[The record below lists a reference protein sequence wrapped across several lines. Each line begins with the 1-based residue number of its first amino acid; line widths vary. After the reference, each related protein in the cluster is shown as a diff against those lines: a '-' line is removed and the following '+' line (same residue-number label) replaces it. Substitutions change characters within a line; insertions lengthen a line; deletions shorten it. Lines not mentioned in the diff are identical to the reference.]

1 MCDRINNVY
10 GIFSNK
16 LEVVHLKAYESN
28 THYASKVRECSN
40 FAVREI
46 KKVCE
51 QVGPRP
57 AGYEGEEKAQDYVEK
72 LMAPIADEVK
82 REKFTLSPKAFMSW
96 VTIDGALALVAAILG
111 ILAFTGFVPAIAGIL
126 HIVSVVLCVLA
137 VFFIIGEF
145 LFYKKVLDPF
155 FKKKESSNVICK
167 INATGEVKRRI
178 IIGGHMDSA
187 YEWRYTY
194 MGGPKLVTTVIV
206 GAVLGLLTTLVVG
219 IIGLFTDSESANIAL
234 IVIQAI
240 VVPFMIS
247 VLFFV
252 NWKLV
257 VDGANDDLTGVF
269 TSMAA
274 LLYLKNNNIRFEN
287 TEVIA
292 ISMGAEEEGLR
303 GSKAFAEAHGDEY
316 KNDGVETVFVA
327 LDTLRD
333 YEFMGVVTKDM
344 TGTVKLDTNACALMK
359 KASEIA
365 EIPVAFTTIPLGA
378 TDAAAMQQ
386 GGIKSVAFTSMD
398 PAPAR
403 YYHTRLDKVNMLEM
417 KTIEDT
423 LKIVLETV
431 FLFDEQGLKET
442 Y

>member
-1 MCDRINNVY
+1 M
-10 GIFSNK
+10 
-16 LEVVHLKAYESN
+16 KANESHK
-28 THYASKVRECSN
+28 HYASKVRECSN

-57 AGYEGEEKAQDYVEK
+57 AGYEGEQKAQDYVEK
-72 LMAPIADEVK
+72 LMTPIADEVV

-96 VTIDGALALVAAILG
+96 VTIDGILALISAILG
-111 ILAFTGFVPAIAGIL
+111 IVAFTGAIPQVADVF
-126 HIVSVVLCVLA
+126 HIVSVILCANMSFVALVHTA
-137 VFFIIGEF
+137 RRLFIMLGVPFIANT
-145 LFYKKVLDPF
+145 F
-155 FKKKESSNVICK
+155 FKKEESSNVICK
-167 INATGEVKRRI
+167 YNPTGEIKRRI
-178 IIGGHMDSA
+178 IVSGHIDSA

-194 MGGPKLVTTVIV
+194 MGGPKMVTTVVV
-206 GAVLGLLTTLVVG
+206 GAILGLLVTLGLGVAGLFVDNG
-219 IIGLFTDSESANIAL
+219 SLNIGLIIA
-234 IVIQAI
+234 QAV
-240 VVPFMIS
+240 VVPFLVA

-269 TSMAA
+269 TSMAV
-274 LLYLKNNNIRFEN
+274 LLYLKNNDIRFEN
-287 TEVIA
+287 TQVIA
-292 ISMGAEEEGLR
+292 MSAGAEEEGLR
-303 GSKAFAEAHGDEY
+303 GAKAFAKLHGEEY

-344 TGTVKLDTNACALMK
+344 TATVKLDKSACALMK
-359 KASEIA
+359 KASENA
-365 EIPVAFTTIPLGA
+365 GVNVNFTTTPLGS

-386 GGIKSVAFTSMD
+386 AGIKSVAFTSMD

-403 YYHTRLDKVNMLEM
+403 YYHTRLDTVKMLEM
-417 KTIEDT
+417 KTVEDS
-423 LKIVLETV
+423 LKIALETV

>member
-1 MCDRINNVY
+1 M
-10 GIFSNK
+10 
-16 LEVVHLKAYESN
+16 KAYESH

-46 KKVCE
+46 KRVCE
-51 QVGPRP
+51 QIGPRP
-57 AGYEGEEKAQDYVEK
+57 AGFEGEKKAQDYVEK
-72 LMAPIADEVK
+72 VMAPIADEVT
-82 REKFTLSPKAFMSW
+82 RENFTLSPKAFMSW
-96 VTIDGALALVAAILG
+96 VTIDGVLALIAAVLG
-111 ILAFTGFVPAIAGIL
+111 IIAFTGAVPELANAFHIASI
-126 HIVSVVLCVLA
+126 VLCVISI
-137 VFFIIGEF
+137 FFLVGEF
-145 LFYKKVLDPF
+145 LLYKKVLDPF
-155 FKKKESSNVICK
+155 FKKEESSNVICK
-167 INATGEVKRRI
+167 IKAKDEVKRRI
-178 IIGGHMDSA
+178 IIGGHIDSA

-194 MGGPKLVTTVIV
+194 MGGPKLVTTVV
-206 GAVLGLLTTLVVG
+206 AGAVLGLLLTLVVG
-219 IIGLFTDSESANIAL
+219 IVGMFIDNSSANVVL
-234 IVIQAI
+234 IVLQAI
-240 VVPFMIS
+240 VVPFLAS
-247 VLFFV
+247 VIFFV

-269 TSMAA
+269 TSMAV
-274 LLYLKNNNIRFEN
+274 LLYLKNNNINFEN

-292 ISMGAEEEGLR
+292 VSMGAEEEGLR
-303 GSKAFAEAHGDEY
+303 GSKAFAELHGDEY

-333 YEFMGVVTKDM
+333 YEFMGIVTKDM
-344 TGTVKLDTNACALMK
+344 TATVKLDKSACALMK
-359 KASEIA
+359 KASENAGVI
-365 EIPVAFTTIPLGA
+365 VKFTTTPLGS

-417 KTIEDT
+417 KTIEDV

-431 FLFDEQGLKET
+431 FLFDEQGLKDQ

>member
-1 MCDRINNVY
+1 M
-10 GIFSNK
+10 
-16 LEVVHLKAYESN
+16 KAYESN
-28 THYASKVRECSN
+28 SHYASKVRECSN

-46 KKVCE
+46 KRVCE
-51 QVGPRP
+51 QIGPRP
-57 AGYEGEEKAQDYVEK
+57 AGYEGEKKAQDYVEK
-72 LMAPIADEVK
+72 LMTPIADEVT

-96 VTIDGALALVAAILG
+96 VTIDGALALIAAILG
-111 ILAFTGFVPAIAGIL
+111 ILAFTGLVPAVAGVL
-126 HIVSVVLCVLA
+126 HIVSVVLCA
-137 VFFIIGEF
+137 VALFFAVGEF
-145 LFYKKVLDPF
+145 LLYKKVLDPF
-155 FKKKESSNVICK
+155 FKKQESSNVICK
-167 INATGEVKRRI
+167 IKATGEVKRRI

-194 MGGPKLVTTVIV
+194 MGGPKMVTTVV
-206 GAVLGLLTTLVVG
+206 AGALLGLLLTLVVG
-219 IIGLFTDSESANIAL
+219 VIGLFADHESANIVL
-234 IVIQAI
+234 IILQAI
-240 VVPFMIS
+240 VVPFMVA

-269 TSMAA
+269 TSMAV
-274 LLYLKNNNIRFEN
+274 LLYLKNNNISFEN

-292 ISMGAEEEGLR
+292 VSMGAEEEGLR
-303 GSKAFAEAHGDEY
+303 GSKAYAELHGDEY

-344 TGTVKLDTNACALMK
+344 TATVKLDKSACALMK
-359 KASEIA
+359 KASENA
-365 EIPVAFTTIPLGA
+365 GVNVKFTTTPLGS

-417 KTIEDT
+417 KTIEDV

>member
-1 MCDRINNVY
+1 M
-10 GIFSNK
+10 
-16 LEVVHLKAYESN
+16 KASESH

-46 KKVCE
+46 KRVCE
-51 QVGPRP
+51 QIGPRP
-57 AGYEGEEKAQDYVEK
+57 AGFEGEKKAQDYVEK
-72 LMAPIADEVK
+72 VMSPIADEVT
-82 REKFTLSPKAFMSW
+82 RESFTLSPKAFMSW
-96 VTIDGALALVAAILG
+96 VTIDGVLALIAAVLG
-111 ILAFTGFVPAIAGIL
+111 IVAFTGAVPQLADIFHIASI
-126 HIVSVVLCVLA
+126 VLCVISI
-137 VFFIIGEF
+137 FFLVGEF
-145 LFYKKVLDPF
+145 LLYKKVLDPF
-155 FKKKESSNVICK
+155 FKKEESSNVICK
-167 INATGEVKRRI
+167 IKAKSEVKRRI
-178 IIGGHMDSA
+178 IIGGHIDSA

-194 MGGPKLVTTVIV
+194 MGGPKMVTAVV
-206 GAVLGLLTTLVVG
+206 AGAVLGLLLTLVVG
-219 IIGLFTDSESANIAL
+219 IIGMFTDNSSANIVL
-234 IVIQAI
+234 IVLQAI
-240 VVPFMIS
+240 VVPFLAS
-247 VLFFV
+247 VIFFV

-269 TSMAA
+269 TSMAV
-274 LLYLKNNNIRFEN
+274 LLYLKNNNISFEN

-292 ISMGAEEEGLR
+292 VSMGAEEEGLR
-303 GSKAFAEAHGDEY
+303 GSKAYAELHGDEY

-333 YEFMGVVTKDM
+333 YDFMGIVTKDM
-344 TGTVKLDTNACALMK
+344 TATVKLDSSACALMK
-359 KASEIA
+359 KASENA
-365 EIPVAFTTIPLGA
+365 GVNVNFTTTPLGS

-417 KTIEDT
+417 KTIEDV

>member
-1 MCDRINNVY
+1 M
-10 GIFSNK
+10 
-16 LEVVHLKAYESN
+16 KASESHV
-28 THYASKVRECSN
+28 HYASKVRECSN

-46 KKVCE
+46 KRVCE
-51 QVGPRP
+51 QIGPRP
-57 AGYEGEEKAQDYVEK
+57 AGYEGEKKAQDYVEK
-72 LMAPIADEVK
+72 VMTPIADEVT
-82 REKFTLSPKAFMSW
+82 RESFTLSPKAFMSW
-96 VTIDGALALVAAILG
+96 VTIDGVLALIAAVLG
-111 ILAFTGFVPAIAGIL
+111 IVAFTGAVPQLANAFHIASI
-126 HIVSVVLCVLA
+126 VLCVVA
-137 VFFIIGEF
+137 IVFLVGEF
-145 LFYKKVLDPF
+145 LLYKKVLDPF
-155 FKKKESSNVICK
+155 FKKEESSNVICK
-167 INATGEVKRRI
+167 IKAKGEVKRRI
-178 IIGGHMDSA
+178 IIGGHIDSA

-194 MGGPKLVTTVIV
+194 MGGPKMVTTVV
-206 GAVLGLLTTLVVG
+206 AGAVLGLLLTLVVG
-219 IIGLFTDSESANIAL
+219 VVGMFIDNSSANIVL
-234 IVIQAI
+234 IVLQAI
-240 VVPFMIS
+240 VVPFLAS
-247 VLFFV
+247 VIFFV

-269 TSMAA
+269 TSMAV
-274 LLYLKNNNIRFEN
+274 LLYFKNNNISFEN

-292 ISMGAEEEGLR
+292 VSMGAEEEGLR
-303 GSKAFAEAHGDEY
+303 GSKAFAELHGDEY

-333 YEFMGVVTKDM
+333 YEFMGIVTKDM
-344 TGTVKLDTNACALMK
+344 TATVKLDKSACALMK
-359 KASEIA
+359 KASENA
-365 EIPVAFTTIPLGA
+365 GVDVNFTTTPLGS

-417 KTIEDT
+417 KTIEDV

>member
-1 MCDRINNVY
+1 VEVFILKANE
-10 GIFSNK
+10 SNK
-16 LEVVHLKAYESN
+16 
-28 THYASKVRECSN
+28 HYASKVRECSN

-57 AGYEGEEKAQDYVEK
+57 AGFEGEQKAQDYVEK
-72 LMAPIADEVK
+72 VMTPIADEVV

-96 VTIDGALALVAAILG
+96 VTIDGVLALISAVLG
-111 ILAFTGFVPAIAGIL
+111 IIAFTGIVPQFADAFHIA
-126 HIVSVVLCVLA
+126 SVVLCAVA

-145 LFYKKVLDPF
+145 LLYKQVLDPF
-155 FKKKESSNVICK
+155 FKKAESSNVICK
-167 INATGEVKRRI
+167 YNATGEVKRRI
-178 IIGGHMDSA
+178 IISGHIDSA

-194 MGGPKLVTTVIV
+194 VGGAKMVTAVVV
-206 GAVLGLLTTLVVG
+206 GAILGLLVTLGLGVAG
-219 IIGLFTDSESANIAL
+219 IFLDDSSLNIGLIIA
-234 IVIQAI
+234 QAV
-240 VVPFMIS
+240 VVPFLIS

-269 TSMAA
+269 TSMAVI
-274 LLYLKNNNIRFEN
+274 LYLKHNDIRFEN

-292 ISMGAEEEGLR
+292 MSAGAEEEGLR
-303 GSKAFAEAHGDEY
+303 GSKAFAKAHDEF
-316 KNDGVETVFVA
+316 KNDSVETVFVA

-344 TGTVKLDTNACALMK
+344 TGTVKLSKKACALMK
-359 KASEIA
+359 KASENAGID
-365 EIPVAFTTIPLGA
+365 VNFTTIPLGA

-386 GGIKSVAFTSMD
+386 AGVESVAFTSMD

-403 YYHTRLDKVNMLEM
+403 YYHTRLDTVKMLEM
-417 KTIEDT
+417 KTIEDS
-423 LKIVLETV
+423 LKIALETV
-431 FLFDEQGLKET
+431 FLFDEQGLRET

>member
-1 MCDRINNVY
+1 M
-10 GIFSNK
+10 
-16 LEVVHLKAYESN
+16 KASESHA
-28 THYASKVRECSN
+28 HYASKVRECSN

-46 KKVCE
+46 KRVCE
-51 QVGPRP
+51 QIGPRP

-72 LMAPIADEVK
+72 LMTPIADEVT

-96 VTIDGALALVAAILG
+96 VTIDGILALVAAVLG
-111 ILAFTGFVPAIAGIL
+111 IVAFTGVVPFLASAFHIASI
-126 HIVSVVLCVLA
+126 VLCVVA
-137 VFFIIGEF
+137 IVFLVGEF
-145 LFYKKVLDPF
+145 LLYKKVLDPF

-178 IIGGHMDSA
+178 IIGGHIDSA

-194 MGGPKLVTTVIV
+194 MGGAKAVTTVV
-206 GAVLGLLTTLVVG
+206 AGAVIALLMTLVVAV
-219 IIGLFTDSESANIAL
+219 IGMFTSQDSANIVL
-234 IVIQAI
+234 IVLQALA
-240 VVPFMIS
+240 VPFLATVI
-247 VLFFV
+247 FFV
-252 NWKLV
+252 NWKTV

-269 TSMAA
+269 TSMAV
-274 LLYLKNNNIRFEN
+274 LLYLKNNNISFEN

-292 ISMGAEEEGLR
+292 VSMGAEEEGLR
-303 GSKAFAEAHGDEY
+303 GSKAFADLHGDEY
-316 KNDGVETVFVA
+316 KNDGIETVFIA

-333 YEFMGVVTKDM
+333 YNFMGIVTKDM
-344 TGTVKLDTNACALMK
+344 TATVKLDSQACALMK
-359 KASEIA
+359 KASENA
-365 EIPVAFTTIPLGA
+365 EISVKFTTTPLGS

-403 YYHTRLDKVNMLEM
+403 YYHTRLDTVKMLEM
-417 KTIEDT
+417 KTVEDV

-431 FLFDEQGLKET
+431 FLFDEQGLKDI

>member
-1 MCDRINNVY
+1 M
-10 GIFSNK
+10 
-16 LEVVHLKAYESN
+16 KAYESN

-40 FAVREI
+40 FAVREV

-51 QVGPRP
+51 QIGPRA
-57 AGYEGEEKAQDYVEK
+57 AGYENEKKAQDYVEK
-72 LMAPIADEVK
+72 LMTPIADEVT

-96 VTIDGALALVAAILG
+96 VTIDGALALIGAVLG
-111 ILAFTGFVPAIAGIL
+111 IIAFTGLVPAVAGVF
-126 HIVSVVLCVLA
+126 HIISVVLCVLA
-137 VFFIIGEF
+137 VVFLVGEF
-145 LFYKKVLDPF
+145 LLYKELLDPL
-155 FKKKESSNVICK
+155 FKKQESSNVICK
-167 INATGEVKRRI
+167 INASDEVKRRI
-178 IIGGHMDSA
+178 ILGGHIDSA

-194 MGGPKLVTTVIV
+194 LGGPKAVTTVVV
-206 GAVLGLLTTLVVG
+206 GAVIALLMTLVAGVIG
-219 IIGLFTDSESANIAL
+219 IFSDHESANIVL
-234 IVIQAI
+234 LVLQAI
-240 VVPFMIS
+240 VIPFLVA

-269 TSMAA
+269 TAMAT

-292 ISMGAEEEGLR
+292 MSVGAEEEGLR
-303 GSKAFAEAHGDEY
+303 GSKAYAELHGEEF

-333 YEFMGVVTKDM
+333 HDFMGIVTKDM
-344 TGTVKLDTNACALMK
+344 TATVKLDSQACALMK

-365 EIPVAFTTIPLGA
+365 EIPVKFTTTPLGS

-417 KTIEDT
+417 KTVEDV

-431 FLFDEQGLKET
+431 FLFDEQGLKDT